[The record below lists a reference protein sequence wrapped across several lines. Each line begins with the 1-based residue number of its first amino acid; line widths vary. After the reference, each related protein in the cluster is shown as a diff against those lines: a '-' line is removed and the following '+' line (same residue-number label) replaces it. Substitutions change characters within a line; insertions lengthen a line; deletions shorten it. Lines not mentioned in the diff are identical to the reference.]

1 MRFLIAGATGLIG
14 KRLLSVISDRKHE
27 LSILTTNKD
36 LNKPNDYFNVFYWN
50 PELGIIDENCVNG
63 VDVIINLAGSPIAQL
78 WTRNAKKS
86 ILESRVR
93 SIELLN
99 KAILN
104 NKSCKVKQFICASA
118 IGLYKSDS
126 NIIHNEKSKDFSNSF
141 LADTVIKWEN
151 ACDIF
156 KSSNIN
162 VVKIRIGLV
171 LSLKGGLLKPIV
183 MSSKFFAGTWF
194 GKGLNIYSW
203 IHVSDVVRAILF
215 LVEKNSSGIYNLVA
229 PNPVNSKSFMLDISN
244 KLNRRIILPSI
255 PLKLI
260 KMLTGKMSELLIFS
274 QNVSCEKII
283 KEGFK
288 YEFKDLNSALEDL
301 LK

>member
-86 ILESRVR
+86 ILESRVK

-104 NKSCKVKQFICASA
+104 NKASSIKQFICASA

-194 GKGLNIYSW
+194 GKGLKHLLLDSCYLM
-203 IHVSDVVRAILF
+203 LF
-215 LVEKNSSGIYNLVA
+215 VLYC
-229 PNPVNSKSFMLDISN
+229 F
-244 KLNRRIILPSI
+244 
-255 PLKLI
+255 
-260 KMLTGKMSELLIFS
+260 
-274 QNVSCEKII
+274 
-283 KEGFK
+283 
-288 YEFKDLNSALEDL
+288 
-301 LK
+301 